1 MKQDDQRADA
11 TQADAANR
19 RADANR
25 ADAVADERNFDDAVE
40 AVVKRLEANR
50 ANTLALVRR
59 ALPSARRACPIARPR
74 RSSASVPS

>member
-25 ADAVADERNFDDAVE
+25 ADAVADERNFDAVSYTHLD
-40 AVVKRLEANR
+40 VYKRQARSLSSHLVIR
-50 ANTLALVRR
+50 ANG
-59 ALPSARRACPIARPR
+59 
-74 RSSASVPS
+74 